1 MNIIYKQ
8 MQRDPES
15 WVESMWFYLARELGL
30 MLAFT
35 LEFPVQHPADN
46 LLSEDPD
53 LALM

>member
-1 MNIIYKQ
+1 MIYKQ

-15 WVESMWFYLARELGL
+15 WGESMWFYLARELGL

-35 LEFPVQHPADN
+35 LDLQEQHLADN

-53 LALM
+53 FALM